1 MAEGSF
7 FIKNDKGCYFN
18 IRQTNINNLSLM
30 NAIQFSL
37 LGKIKFLL
45 KPDSSN
51 SYQLSISSKDDI
63 QQVINFFSF
72 SE

>member
-1 MAEGSF
+1 
-7 FIKNDKGCYFN
+7 
-18 IRQTNINNLSLM
+18 M

-37 LGKIKFLL
+37 LVNKILL

-72 SE
+72 SEWGKLNPLLGINIFNMLNG